1 MLGWFL
7 LTIAFI
13 WILGATVTD
22 LKKREVPDWLSI
34 SLVAIALVARMIYSL
49 LEKDISFFL
58 QGALFFAI
66 FFALANLF
74 YYARI
79 FAGGDAKLLMG
90 LGAILAA
97 PPVLPFSQG
106 TSAVISI
113 PMPFVFI
120 LNLLIVGSLYGLL
133 FTTVVAIKNRKRFFP
148 EFVKKC
154 GKVRIFFLPVAALVI
169 VVAILTISTK
179 SYFLLPFAVLALLF
193 PFIHSAIKALEE
205 VGMVSLVHPKDL
217 ALGDW
222 LAREVRAGG
231 KVVKPTWEGLSKK
244 ELEFLQ
250 RAKKKVL
257 VKYGIP
263 FVPAFLLT
271 LLATILLGNLFE
283 FLIRIIMPFS

>member
-22 LKKREVPDWLSI
+22 LKKREVPDWLS
-34 SLVAIALVARMIYSL
+34 IALVARMIYSL

-169 VVAILTISTK
+169 VVAILTIFTK

>member
-169 VVAILTISTK
+169 VVAILTIFTK

-217 ALGDW
+217 ALGD
-222 LAREVRAGG
+222 
-231 KVVKPTWEGLSKK
+231 S
-244 ELEFLQ
+244 LEKCVQ
-250 RAKKKVL
+250 EEKW
-257 VKYGIP
+257 
-263 FVPAFLLT
+263 
-271 LLATILLGNLFE
+271 
-283 FLIRIIMPFS
+283 

>member
-1 MLGWFL
+1 MGWFL

-169 VVAILTISTK
+169 VVAILTIFTK